1 MQQRDCRSN
10 DVLVEVFLCVSVF
23 LSFTL
28 FFGKKVVYMER
39 MRADQ
44 MEQKYNV

>member
-10 DVLVEVFLCVSVF
+10 GVLLEVFLCVSIV
-23 LSFTL
+23 LGFTL

-39 MRADQ
+39 IRADQ
-44 MEQKYNV
+44 MEQKYSV